1 MSVDSDDEM
10 FDRAKLAQMA
20 ASMTPEVRANIVHQA
35 EEIIPMMHKEDIK
48 NIVADEEDEVFKCSE
63 EMTFEWIEMF
73 LSDVNR
79 IERFF
84 TDKKEQLINEFI
96 VMQEKFRLKSNQYEN
111 KKKFTQ
117 KKQKNSNVNVETNLI
132 NMSNDGRASIIMDDH
147 DFFEENLDQNNM
159 SMISAE
165 LPLKTSHL
173 SKDLLANDSNDYP
186 KFGADLRSV
195 SRLSENLNYRNSSMH
210 TIRYSEI
217 ENVAKKEM
225 AKF

>member
-96 VMQEKFRLKSNQYEN
+96 VMQEKFRLKSN
-111 KKKFTQ
+111 
-117 KKQKNSNVNVETNLI
+117 
-132 NMSNDGRASIIMDDH
+132 
-147 DFFEENLDQNNM
+147 
-159 SMISAE
+159 
-165 LPLKTSHL
+165 
-173 SKDLLANDSNDYP
+173 
-186 KFGADLRSV
+186 
-195 SRLSENLNYRNSSMH
+195 
-210 TIRYSEI
+210 
-217 ENVAKKEM
+217 
-225 AKF
+225 